1 MASAARSWASRQL
14 ASLEVRPDVA
24 MIMSAVLVAAV
35 QRLYILFRLDT
46 MSCLQDVYE
55 DDKHVHLVM
64 ELCTGGGI
72 LDRIEDHNYTE
83 RRIAQIMRSVIRSAR
98 LHCKAVARARQCT
111 VMLHPL
117 NSTVEVSFTR
127 WSALHGVG
135 SEVSQLPR
143 HSLGLLCQCLG

>member
-1 MASAARSWASRQL
+1 
-14 ASLEVRPDVA
+14 
-24 MIMSAVLVAAV
+24 
-35 QRLYILFRLDT
+35 

-98 LHCKAVARARQCT
+98 LHFTAVGRAGQGT
-111 VMLHPL
+111 V
-117 NSTVEVSFTR
+117 T
-127 WSALHGVG
+127 LHG
-135 SEVSQLPR
+135 PKAT
-143 HSLGLLCQCLG
+143 